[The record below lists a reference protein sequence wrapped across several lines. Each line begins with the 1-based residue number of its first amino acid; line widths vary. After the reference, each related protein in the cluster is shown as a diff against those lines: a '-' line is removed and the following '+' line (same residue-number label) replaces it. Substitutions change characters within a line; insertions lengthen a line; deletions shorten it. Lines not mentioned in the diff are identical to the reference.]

1 MKVRYV
7 KILEPCYHNTL
18 KKIKNK
24 IGENNIRISVDET
37 INIKGRYGANLLVG
51 ILKSNTP
58 TRPFLLTCKVLEKT
72 YHSTVVRFIND
83 ELKMLW
89 PLGGN
94 DEKVLLMLLY
104 AAPYMTKTGD
114 TLSFLLKFNS
124 RYVCSSHDE
133 QDCRETPYHVQ
144 VYKEILPN
152 MPLLAPEPVLIGG
165 ELGWKPLYLIAI
177 ILRV

>member
-83 ELKMLW
+83 ELKILW

-133 QDCRETPYHVQ
+133 QDCRESVQ
-144 VYKEILPN
+144 RNIAQY
-152 MPLLAPEPVLIGG
+152 
-165 ELGWKPLYLIAI
+165 AI
-177 ILRV
+177 ISPRTRINRQIK